1 MKKLSTAAIPEF
13 FAPGISEPRFLYKFV
28 FYLYPVFL
36 KFKPDYL
43 SSKRSSRALPPG
55 ILSGHQLPRFS
66 VTINA
71 GTKSGSTINA

>member
-28 FYLYPVFL
+28 FYLYPVF
-36 KFKPDYL
+36 KETDYIRNGL
-43 SSKRSSRALPPG
+43 SALPPG
-55 ILSGHQLPRFS
+55 ILAPQLPRFS
-66 VTINA
+66 VTINV